1 MAANSE
7 PEAQLHMVSRAQGEG
22 QFELRYH
29 QSKVEEAN
37 HVAWYQEACS
47 CSQVTLKRTNTAG
60 PKTKA
65 TISSRIKDKT
75 EQLHKSTNEKKFS

>member
-7 PEAQLHMVSRAQGEG
+7 PEAQLHMVSQAQGEG
-22 QFELRYH
+22 QFELRYP

-47 CSQVTLKRTNTAG
+47 CS
-60 PKTKA
+60 
-65 TISSRIKDKT
+65 
-75 EQLHKSTNEKKFS
+75 